1 MAEPIELSAI
11 ILTSGD
17 LGESDKI
24 ITFYT
29 RENGKERAVA
39 KGAKRSQKRFLNAL
53 EPFTRLT
60 LQLVPNRNG
69 GLARIESVD
78 VKHSFDAIR
87 FNTQHFMF
95 ATLACELTDKW
106 TKEGDPCPRIFHL
119 LLWLLHN
126 LHGNATSSKQHAPP
140 AKTAMIFFQIKLLQ
154 FVGYALEW
162 NRCMIC
168 NGRPQS
174 GRPVHI
180 SERGILCEACQAG
193 STDICEACAGAVKA
207 IQYLQEREHNEIH
220 RLVLSEPLWAEVWA
234 ILERLHKRHIS
245 RLSPAR
251 IHTYD
256 ILRTQTGASPVTH
269 RPLSQKEDTPQ
280 QFSNLVMPR
289 DRAA

>member
-1 MAEPIELSAI
+1 M
-11 ILTSGD
+11 
-17 LGESDKI
+17 
-24 ITFYT
+24 
-29 RENGKERAVA
+29 A

-53 EPFTRLT
+53 EPFTCLS
-60 LQLVPNRNG
+60 LQLAPNRNG
-69 GLARIESVD
+69 GLARVESVD
-78 VKHSFDAIR
+78 VRHSFDAIR

-126 LHGNATSSKQHAPP
+126 LHGDATRSGQHAPP

-162 NRCMIC
+162 SRCMVC
-168 NGRPQS
+168 KGLPQG
-174 GRPVHI
+174 GRPVYV
-180 SERGILCEACQAG
+180 SERGILCAACHTG
-193 STDICEACAGAVKA
+193 SADICEACAGAVRA
-207 IQYLQEREHNEIH
+207 IQYLQEREHSEIH
-220 RLVLSEPLWAEVWA
+220 RLVLSAPLWTEIWT

-256 ILRTQTGASPVTH
+256 ILRTQTTA
-269 RPLSQKEDTPQ
+269 PLNTPQ
-280 QFSNLVMPR
+280 QISNTAITGN
-289 DRAA
+289 RAA